1 MIGEALWRNDEAFSS
16 ERKILYIASISI
28 ILSLNSVLPLP
39 VIRSIVSGV
48 NQSHP
53 VSTPIQLAATLRAL
67 RKSRGLTQEAVG
79 RLLGVSQKRI
89 AWIESVPG
97 RTSFDQLSR
106 LVAALGGRMVIEVPP
121 EEVDRSPGKRARK
134 PAVKW

>member
-1 MIGEALWRNDEAFSS
+1 M
-16 ERKILYIASISI
+16 
-28 ILSLNSVLPLP
+28 
-39 VIRSIVSGV
+39 
-48 NQSHP
+48 NQTHP

-79 RLLGVSQKRI
+79 RLLGVSQKRV

-121 EEVDRSPGKRARK
+121 KEAGKPAGKSARK
-134 PAVKW
+134 PAAKW

>member
-1 MIGEALWRNDEAFSS
+1 M
-16 ERKILYIASISI
+16 
-28 ILSLNSVLPLP
+28 
-39 VIRSIVSGV
+39 
-48 NQSHP
+48 NQTHP

-121 EEVDRSPGKRARK
+121 EDAGNAAGKSARK
-134 PAVKW
+134 PAATW

>member
-1 MIGEALWRNDEAFSS
+1 M
-16 ERKILYIASISI
+16 
-28 ILSLNSVLPLP
+28 
-39 VIRSIVSGV
+39 
-48 NQSHP
+48 NQTHP

-106 LVAALGGRMVIEVPP
+106 LVAALGGRMVIEVSA
-121 EEVDRSPGKRARK
+121 EEVGKPAGKSARK
-134 PAVKW
+134 PAATW

>member
-1 MIGEALWRNDEAFSS
+1 
-16 ERKILYIASISI
+16 
-28 ILSLNSVLPLP
+28 
-39 VIRSIVSGV
+39 V
-48 NQSHP
+48 NQTHP

-67 RKSRGLTQEAVG
+67 RKSCGLTQEAAG

-106 LVAALGGRMVIEVPP
+106 LVAALGGRMVIEVPA
-121 EEVDRSPGKRARK
+121 EEVGKPAGRSTRK